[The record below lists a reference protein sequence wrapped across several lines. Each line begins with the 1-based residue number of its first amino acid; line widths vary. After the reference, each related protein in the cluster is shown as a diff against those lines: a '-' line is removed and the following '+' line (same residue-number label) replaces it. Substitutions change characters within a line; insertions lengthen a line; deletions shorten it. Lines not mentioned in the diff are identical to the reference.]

1 MTPRRVTPAAPGLRA
16 RALGYRF
23 RESLFFLPV
32 LIVLAGLGLALVV
45 GDLNR
50 WLRADAWPL
59 ATALRM
65 TPEVA
70 VWFLSGVAGA
80 MITTAGVVFSLTVVS
95 LQLASGQFSPRVLRT
110 FVRDRLS
117 QVVIGT
123 LVATFVYCTLVLRY
137 TSQDEQFVPTLPIG
151 VALVLVVVTVLLI
164 IAHLDHLSRSLQV
177 GEVLRRISVESAVI
191 DDMSRETPEERPH
204 AAAVDVGA

>member
-1 MTPRRVTPAAPGLRA
+1 
-16 RALGYRF
+16 
-23 RESLFFLPV
+23 
-32 LIVLAGLGLALVV
+32 
-45 GDLNR
+45 
-50 WLRADAWPL
+50 
-59 ATALRM
+59 
-65 TPEVA
+65 
-70 VWFLSGVAGA
+70 
-80 MITTAGVVFSLTVVS
+80 
-95 LQLASGQFSPRVLRT
+95 VLRT

-151 VALVLVVVTVLLI
+151 VALVLVVVTVILI
-164 IAHLDHLSRSLQV
+164 IAHLDHLARSLQV
-177 GEVLRRISVESAVI
+177 GEVLRRISVESAAVI

>member
-1 MTPRRVTPAAPGLRA
+1 MGV
-16 RALGYRF
+16 
-23 RESLFFLPV
+23 LF
-32 LIVLAGLGLALVV
+32 
-45 GDLNR
+45 
-50 WLRADAWPL
+50 
-59 ATALRM
+59 TALTNRS
-65 TPEVA
+65 EVLDRWGDDRPL
-70 VWFLSGVAGA
+70 VIIEDGLVIGDRLKKSRVDIGVTGA

-151 VALVLVVVTVLLI
+151 LALVLVVITVILI
-164 IAHLDHLSRSLQV
+164 MTSSST
-177 GEVLRRISVESAVI
+177 GTKEVRQ
-191 DDMSRETPEERPH
+191 
-204 AAAVDVGA
+204 